1 MLQNCHQGEFARC
14 RMMLAMT
21 QTPKDL
27 EDRLAEIDASL
38 TYLGTYLETRFAAL
52 ASDSDQSAARYDR
65 IDRRITE
72 TLQRL
77 RQQDLV
83 LGEVKD
89 EIAKLSQRIAR
100 S

>member
-1 MLQNCHQGEFARC
+1 
-14 RMMLAMT
+14 MT

-38 TYLGTYLETRFAAL
+38 TYLGAFLETRFAAL
-52 ASDSDQSAARYDR
+52 ASDFDQSAARYER

-83 LGEVKD
+83 LSEMKD
-89 EIAKLSQRIAR
+89 EISTLSQNIAK

>member
-1 MLQNCHQGEFARC
+1 
-14 RMMLAMT
+14 MT

-52 ASDSDQSAARYDR
+52 AADSDQSAAHYER

-72 TLQRL
+72 MLQRL

-83 LGEVKD
+83 LNDMKD
-89 EIAKLSQRIAR
+89 EISKLSQGVAKV
-100 S
+100 

>member
-1 MLQNCHQGEFARC
+1 
-14 RMMLAMT
+14 MT

-38 TYLGTYLETRFAAL
+38 TYLGTYLEMRFAAL
-52 ASDSDQSAARYDR
+52 ATGFDQSVVRYER

-83 LGEVKD
+83 LNEMKD
-89 EIAKLSQRIAR
+89 EISKLSQRVGKI
-100 S
+100 

>member
-1 MLQNCHQGEFARC
+1 MSNHQHAKIACC
-14 RMMLAMT
+14 RKALAVT

-27 EDRLAEIDASL
+27 EDRLAEIESSL

-52 ASDSDQSAARYDR
+52 AGEYEHSAARYER
-65 IDRRITE
+65 IDRRISE

-83 LGEVKD
+83 LNEIKD
-89 EIAKLSQRIAR
+89 EISKHSQGAAKA
-100 S
+100 